1 MEKKSEILVEMIRDC
16 KDVSLKT
23 GLTMLVDHIDEMNLR
38 IKNLEEKMANI
49 VEHGSRRYQKGS
61 GHDGGLSIS

>member
-38 IKNLEEKMANI
+38 IKSLEEKTLKK
-49 VEHGSRRYQKGS
+49 YQR
-61 GHDGGLSIS
+61 IF